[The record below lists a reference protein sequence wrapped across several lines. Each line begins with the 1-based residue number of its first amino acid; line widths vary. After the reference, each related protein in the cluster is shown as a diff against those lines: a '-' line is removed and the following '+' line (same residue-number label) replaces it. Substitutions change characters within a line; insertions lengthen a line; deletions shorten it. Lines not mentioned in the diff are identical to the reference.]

1 MKWNGWSKKCGCSAA
16 CLWLRRR
23 KERVERL
30 STGLEAF
37 YCTQLLPNE
46 VHRSADVICDVFFG
60 AALCTRCARCGV
72 SWHPFSYPH
81 TCIMYWSD
89 SFPQKR
95 VSATLADQV
104 SSGQYSALL
113 DHPYKML
120 WLCIFVC
127 ASLTYMVKMR
137 PCTHHCKQVLK
148 GAEVRGAWGRRNF
161 ERRESLFHSRFV
173 E

>member
-37 YCTQLLPNE
+37 HCTQLLPNE

-104 SSGQYSALL
+104 SSGQYSALH

-127 ASLTYMVKMR
+127 ASLPYKLCRAHDFPRQKMLFSAAGF
-137 PCTHHCKQVLK
+137 CIF
-148 GAEVRGAWGRRNF
+148 RGVPRR
-161 ERRESLFHSRFV
+161 SLIFQ
-173 E
+173 